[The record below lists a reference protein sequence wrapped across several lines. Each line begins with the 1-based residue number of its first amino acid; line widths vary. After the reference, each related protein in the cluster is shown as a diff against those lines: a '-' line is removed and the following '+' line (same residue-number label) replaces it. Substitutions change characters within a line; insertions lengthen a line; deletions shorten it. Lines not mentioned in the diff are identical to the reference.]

1 MSNAARGCVTHGL
14 IKRRNTMEVIVK
26 NSYEEMS
33 ALSARIIADLVCR
46 RPNCILGLATGSTP
60 VGTYKELIRLHKN
73 EGLDFSKVTTF
84 NLDEYVGLSP
94 DHDQSYRYFMNDN
107 LFNHINIKKQNTN
120 VPDGMADDI
129 PAACEA
135 YEKKIKKLGGVD
147 IQLLGIGGN
156 GHIAFNEPGSSLGS
170 RTRVKTLDERTRQ
183 DNARFFKS
191 LAEVPKYAVTMGIG
205 TIMDSRK
212 LILLANKENKAD
224 AILRTVEGPITAM
237 VPATIVQLH
246 PQATIITDKAA
257 ASKLTR
263 EYPAEPSILKVS
275 RSEESCCSME
285 EPRRKTTVR
294 REKVGSRK

>member
-1 MSNAARGCVTHGL
+1 
-14 IKRRNTMEVIVK
+14 MEVIVK
-26 NSYEEMS
+26 NNYEEMS
-33 ALSARIIADLVCR
+33 TLAAEMIATLIR
-46 RPNCILGLATGSTP
+46 KKPNCVLGLATGSTP

-94 DHDQSYRYFMNDN
+94 DHDQSYRTFMNTN

-135 YEKKIKKLGGVD
+135 YERKIKKAGGID

-191 LAEVPKYAVTMGIG
+191 LDEVPQYAVTMGIG
-205 TIMDSRK
+205 TIMDARQ
-212 LILLANKENKAD
+212 LILLANKDNKAD
-224 AILRTVEGPITAM
+224 AILMTVEGPITAM

-246 PQATIITDKAA
+246 PKATIITDKAA

-263 EYPAEPSILKVS
+263 EYPEEPSVLKLKS
-275 RSEESCCSME
+275 REESCCSME
-285 EPRRKTTVR
+285 TPRRKSVR
-294 REKVGSRK
+294 REKVGSRR